1 MSNMLRGTMLL
12 SGASFLS
19 KFLGMI
25 FVIPFFAIV
34 GTTGNALF
42 VYAYTPYSIF
52 ISLSTVG
59 IPAAVSKFVSKY
71 NALGDYQV
79 GMRMF
84 RAGSALMLG
93 TGIAAFLVMFLLA
106 DVIGAQ
112 QIKGE
117 SGSITSDDIA
127 FVIRMVSFAL
137 IVIPAMSIVRGFF
150 QGNHSMGPT
159 AISQTIEQIVRII
172 AILAGSYIIVNYFN
186 GSITLAVGFAAFA
199 ALIGALAACLVLFWY
214 WRKRKP
220 FIDKQIAMQETT
232 HDFRT
237 VDLFKELFRYAGPF
251 VLVGLA
257 IPLYQLV
264 DQFTFQPAM
273 VASGRE
279 ALWETEIAVINN
291 LGHKIVII
299 PMTIATGLSMAM
311 LPSLTNA
318 FTQNDRAAYTRLIN
332 QALQVIMV
340 FVIPAAAGIA
350 ILSDEIFGSLFTLED
365 IEITGKL
372 MALYAP
378 VALLFGLITVT
389 AGMLQGLDQQNY
401 AVISLLAGLLVK
413 ILFNS
418 QFIHMFGGKGA
429 ILGTAIAAGIAV
441 LLNLIRIRRS
451 ADFSY
456 KQTMKRTI
464 LILIFTG
471 MMCLVIAV
479 LKFVFGFFL
488 PFQEE
493 RWATIIMLLT
503 GVSAGGLFYL
513 FLAYKSTLLEHI
525 FQGKIN
531 IPGLNRLKRKK

>member
-19 KFLGMI
+19 RFLGMI

-34 GTTGNALF
+34 GTAGSALF
-42 VYAYTPYSIF
+42 TYAYTPYSIF

-71 NALGDYQV
+71 NALGDYQI

-84 RAGSALMLG
+84 RAGSALMLV
-93 TGIAAFLVMFLLA
+93 TGVIAFLVMFLSA
-106 DVIGAQ
+106 DWIGAR
-112 QIKGE
+112 QIKGD
-117 SGSITSDDIA
+117 GGPITPDDIA

-150 QGNHSMGPT
+150 QGNQSMGPT
-159 AISQTIEQIVRII
+159 AISQTVEQIVRII

-199 ALIGALAACLVLFWY
+199 ALIGALASCLVLFWY
-214 WRKRKP
+214 WRRRKP
-220 FIDKQIAMQETT
+220 FIDKQIAKQETT

-273 VASGRE
+273 VASGRG
-279 ALWETEIAVINN
+279 ALYDTELAVINN
-291 LGHKIVII
+291 LGHKIIII

-318 FTQNDRAAYTRLIN
+318 FTQNDQPAYKKLIN

-350 ILSDEIFGSLFTLED
+350 ILSDEIFGALFTLED
-365 IEITGKL
+365 IEITGSL
-372 MALYAP
+372 MAWYAP

-389 AGMLQGLDQQNY
+389 AGMLQGVNQQNY
-401 AVISLLAGLLVK
+401 AVVSLLGGLLVK
-413 ILFNS
+413 VIFNS
-418 QFIHMFGGKGA
+418 QFIHLFGGKGA

-441 LLNLIRIRRS
+441 GLNLARLKRTVN
-451 ADFSY
+451 FSF
-456 KQTMKRTI
+456 KQTIKRTI

-471 MMCLVIAV
+471 MMCFVIAV
-479 LKFVFGFFL
+479 LKFAFSFFL
-488 PFQEE
+488 PYQEV
-493 RWATIIMLLT
+493 RWATVVMLLA

-513 FLAYKSTLLEHI
+513 YLAYKSTLLDHI
-525 FQGKIN
+525 FNGSV
-531 IPGLNRLKRKK
+531 PGLNRLNRMKR

>member
-1 MSNMLRGTMLL
+1 MLL

-19 KFLGMI
+19 RFLGMI

-34 GTTGNALF
+34 GTTGSALF

-71 NALGDYQV
+71 NALGDYQI

-84 RAGSALMLG
+84 RAGSILMLG
-93 TGIAAFLVMFLLA
+93 TGTVAFLVMFLSA
-106 DVIGAQ
+106 DWIGAY
-112 QIKGE
+112 QIQGE
-117 SGSITSDDIA
+117 EGPITSEDIA

-150 QGNHSMGPT
+150 QGNQSMGPT
-159 AISQTIEQIVRII
+159 AISQTVEQIVRII
-172 AILAGSYIIVNYFN
+172 AILVGSYIIVSYFN

-199 ALIGALAACLVLFWY
+199 ALIGAIASCFVLFWY

-220 FIDKQIAMQETT
+220 YIDKQIAKQTTT

-273 VASGRE
+273 VASGRG
-279 ALWETEIAVINN
+279 ATYDTELAVINN
-291 LGHKIVII
+291 LGHKIIII

-318 FTQNDRAAYTRLIN
+318 FTQNDQPAYTKLIN

-365 IEITGKL
+365 IEITGSL
-372 MALYAP
+372 MAWYAP

-389 AGMLQGLDQQNY
+389 AGMLQGVNQQNY
-401 AVISLLAGLLVK
+401 AVVSLLAGLLVK
-413 ILFNS
+413 VIFNS
-418 QFIHMFGGKGA
+418 QFIHLFGGKGA

-441 LLNLIRIRRS
+441 GLNLARLKRTVN
-451 ADFSY
+451 FSF
-456 KQTMKRTI
+456 KQTIKRTI

-471 MMCLVIAV
+471 MMCFVIVV
-479 LKFVFGFFL
+479 LKFVFGLFL
-488 PFQEE
+488 PYQEV
-493 RWATIIMLLT
+493 RWATTIMLLI
-503 GVSAGGLFYL
+503 GISAGGLSYL
-513 FLAYKSTLLEHI
+513 FLAYKSTLLDHI
-525 FQGKIN
+525 FNGSV
-531 IPGLNRLKRKK
+531 PGLNRLKRMKR

>member
-1 MSNMLRGTMLL
+1 MLL

>member
-19 KFLGMI
+19 RFLGMI

-34 GTTGNALF
+34 GTAGSALF
-42 VYAYTPYSIF
+42 TYAYTPYSIF

-71 NALGDYQV
+71 NALGDYQI

-84 RAGSALMLG
+84 RAGSALMLVSG
-93 TGIAAFLVMFLLA
+93 VIAFLVMFLSA
-106 DVIGAQ
+106 DWIGAQ

-117 SGSITSDDIA
+117 GGPITPDDIA

-150 QGNHSMGPT
+150 QGNQSMGPT

-172 AILAGSYIIVNYFN
+172 AILAGSYIIVNFFN

-199 ALIGALAACLVLFWY
+199 ALIGALASCLVLFWY

-220 FIDKQIAMQETT
+220 FIDKQIAKQEVT

-237 VDLFKELFRYAGPF
+237 IDLFKELFRYAGPF

-273 VASGRE
+273 VASGRG
-279 ALWETEIAVINN
+279 ALYDTELAVINN
-291 LGHKIVII
+291 LGHKIIII

-318 FTQNDRAAYTRLIN
+318 FTQNDQTAYKKLIN

-350 ILSDEIFGSLFTLED
+350 ILSDEIFGALFTLED
-365 IEITGKL
+365 IEITGSL
-372 MALYAP
+372 MAWYAP

-389 AGMLQGLDQQNY
+389 AGMLQGVNQQNY
-401 AVISLLAGLLVK
+401 AVVSLLGGLLVK
-413 ILFNS
+413 VIFNS
-418 QFIHMFGGKGA
+418 QFIHLFGGKGA

-441 LLNLIRIRRS
+441 GLNLARLKRTVN
-451 ADFSY
+451 FSF
-456 KQTMKRTI
+456 KQTIKRTI

-471 MMCLVIAV
+471 MMCFVIAV
-479 LKFVFGFFL
+479 LKFAFGFFL
-488 PFQEE
+488 PYQEV
-493 RWATIIMLLT
+493 RWATVVMLLA

-513 FLAYKSTLLEHI
+513 YLAYKSTLLDHI
-525 FQGKIN
+525 FNGSV
-531 IPGLNRLKRKK
+531 PGLNRLKRVKR

>member
-19 KFLGMI
+19 RFLGMI

-34 GTTGNALF
+34 GTAGSALF
-42 VYAYTPYSIF
+42 TYAYTPYSIF

-71 NALGDYQV
+71 NALGDYQI

-84 RAGSALMLG
+84 RAGSALMLV
-93 TGIAAFLVMFLLA
+93 TGVIAFLVMFLSA
-106 DVIGAQ
+106 DWIGAR
-112 QIKGE
+112 QIKGD
-117 SGSITSDDIA
+117 GGPITPDDIA

-150 QGNHSMGPT
+150 QGNQSMGPT

-199 ALIGALAACLVLFWY
+199 ALIGALASCLVLFWY
-214 WRKRKP
+214 WRRRKP
-220 FIDKQIAMQETT
+220 FIDKQIAKQETT

-273 VASGRE
+273 VASGRG
-279 ALWETEIAVINN
+279 ALYDTELAVINN
-291 LGHKIVII
+291 LGHKIIII

-318 FTQNDRAAYTRLIN
+318 FTQNDQPAYKKLIN

-350 ILSDEIFGSLFTLED
+350 ILSDEIFGALFTLED
-365 IEITGKL
+365 IEITGSL
-372 MALYAP
+372 MAWYAP

-389 AGMLQGLDQQNY
+389 AGMLQGVNQQNY
-401 AVISLLAGLLVK
+401 AVVSLLGGLLVK
-413 ILFNS
+413 VIFNS
-418 QFIHMFGGKGA
+418 QFIHLFGGKGA

-441 LLNLIRIRRS
+441 GLNLARLKRTVN
-451 ADFSY
+451 FSF
-456 KQTMKRTI
+456 KQTIKRTI

-471 MMCLVIAV
+471 MMCFVIAV
-479 LKFVFGFFL
+479 LKFAFSFFL
-488 PFQEE
+488 PYQEV
-493 RWATIIMLLT
+493 RWATVVMLLA

-513 FLAYKSTLLEHI
+513 YLAYKSTLLDHI
-525 FQGKIN
+525 FNGSV
-531 IPGLNRLKRKK
+531 PGLNRLNRMKR

>member
-19 KFLGMI
+19 RFLGMI

-34 GTTGNALF
+34 GTAGNALF

-84 RAGSALMLG
+84 RAGSALMLVTG
-93 TGIAAFLVMFLLA
+93 TVAFLVMFLSA
-106 DVIGAQ
+106 DLIGSQ

-150 QGNHSMGPT
+150 QGNQSMGPT
-159 AISQTIEQIVRII
+159 AISQTIEQIVRVI

-199 ALIGALAACLVLFWY
+199 ALIGALASCLVLFWY

-220 FIDKQIAMQETT
+220 FIDKKIAMQQST
-232 HDFRT
+232 HDLRT
-237 VDLFKELFRYAGPF
+237 IDLFKELFRYAGPF
-251 VLVGLA
+251 VIVGLA
-257 IPLYQLV
+257 IPLYQFV

-291 LGHKIVII
+291 LGHKIIII

-318 FTQNDRAAYTRLIN
+318 FTQNDQTTYTKLIN

-340 FVIPAAAGIA
+340 FVIPASAGIA

-365 IEITGKL
+365 IEVTGTL

-429 ILGTAIAAGIAV
+429 ILGTALAAGIAV

-456 KQTMKRTI
+456 KQTVKRTI

-471 MMCLVIAV
+471 MMCFVIAV
-479 LKFVFGFFL
+479 LKFGFSFFL

-493 RWATIIMLLT
+493 RWATIIMLIT

-513 FLAYKSTLLEHI
+513 FLAYKSTLLDHI
-525 FQGKIN
+525 FQGN
-531 IPGLNRLKRKK
+531 IPGLNRLKRRG

>member
-1 MSNMLRGTMLL
+1 MLL

-19 KFLGMI
+19 RFLGMI

-34 GTTGNALF
+34 GTAGSALF
-42 VYAYTPYSIF
+42 TYAYTPYSIF

-71 NALGDYQV
+71 NALGDYQI

-84 RAGSALMLG
+84 RAGSALMLV
-93 TGIAAFLVMFLLA
+93 TGVIAFLVMFLSA
-106 DVIGAQ
+106 DWIGAR
-112 QIKGE
+112 QIKGD
-117 SGSITSDDIA
+117 GGPITPDDIA

-150 QGNHSMGPT
+150 QGNQSMGPT
-159 AISQTIEQIVRII
+159 AISQTVEQIVRII

-199 ALIGALAACLVLFWY
+199 ALIGALASCLVLFWY
-214 WRKRKP
+214 WRRRKP
-220 FIDKQIAMQETT
+220 FIDKQIAKQETT

-273 VASGRE
+273 VASGRG
-279 ALWETEIAVINN
+279 ALYDTELAVINN
-291 LGHKIVII
+291 LGHKIIII

-318 FTQNDRAAYTRLIN
+318 FTQNDQPAYKKLIN

-350 ILSDEIFGSLFTLED
+350 ILSDEIFGALFTLED
-365 IEITGKL
+365 IEITGSL
-372 MALYAP
+372 MAWYAP

-389 AGMLQGLDQQNY
+389 AGMLQGVNQQNY
-401 AVISLLAGLLVK
+401 AVVSLLGGLLVK
-413 ILFNS
+413 VIFNS
-418 QFIHMFGGKGA
+418 QFIHLFGGKGA

-441 LLNLIRIRRS
+441 GLNLARLKRTVN
-451 ADFSY
+451 FSF
-456 KQTMKRTI
+456 KQTIKRTI

-471 MMCLVIAV
+471 MMCFVIAV
-479 LKFVFGFFL
+479 LKFAFSFFL
-488 PFQEE
+488 PYQEV
-493 RWATIIMLLT
+493 RWATVVMLLA

-513 FLAYKSTLLEHI
+513 YLAYKSTLLDHI
-525 FQGKIN
+525 FNGSV
-531 IPGLNRLKRKK
+531 PGLNRLNRMKR

>member
-71 NALGDYQV
+71 NALGDYQI

-84 RAGSALMLG
+84 RAGSALMLV
-93 TGIAAFLVMFLLA
+93 TGVVAFLVMFLSA
-106 DVIGAQ
+106 DWIGAQ

-117 SGSITSDDIA
+117 GGPITPDDIA

-150 QGNHSMGPT
+150 QGNQSMGPT

-172 AILAGSYIIVNYFN
+172 AILLGSYIIVNYFN

-220 FIDKQIAMQETT
+220 FIDKKIANQKTT

-273 VASGRE
+273 VASGRG
-279 ALWETEIAVINN
+279 ATYDTELAVINN

-318 FTQNDRAAYTRLIN
+318 FTQNDQTTYTKLIN

-413 ILFNS
+413 VLFNS
-418 QFIHMFGGKGA
+418 QFIHMFGGQGA

-441 LLNLIRIRRS
+441 LLNLIRIKRS

-456 KQTMKRTI
+456 KQTIKRTI

-471 MMCLVIAV
+471 MMCFVIAV
-479 LKFVFGFFL
+479 LKFGFSFFL
-488 PFQEE
+488 PYQEE
-493 RWATIIMLLT
+493 RWATTMMLFI
-503 GVSAGGLFYL
+503 GISAGGLFYL

-525 FQGKIN
+525 FQGN

>member
-19 KFLGMI
+19 RFLGMI

-42 VYAYTPYSIF
+42 GYAYTPYSIF

-71 NALGDYQV
+71 NALGDYQI

-84 RAGSALMLG
+84 RAGSALMLV
-93 TGIAAFLVMFLLA
+93 TGVIAFLILFLSA
-106 DVIGAQ
+106 DWIGAH

-117 SGSITSDDIA
+117 NGSITSDDVA

-150 QGNHSMGPT
+150 QGNQSMGPT

-199 ALIGALAACLVLFWY
+199 ALIGALASCLVLFWY
-214 WRKRKP
+214 WKKRKP
-220 FIDKQIAMQETT
+220 FIDKQIAKQEIT

-251 VLVGLA
+251 VIVGLA
-257 IPLYQLV
+257 IPLYQFV

-273 VASGRE
+273 VASGRA

-291 LGHKIVII
+291 LGHKIIII

-318 FTQNDRAAYTRLIN
+318 FTQKDQTTYTKLIN

-340 FVIPAAAGIA
+340 FVIPATAGIA
-350 ILSDEIFGSLFTLED
+350 ILSDEIFGALFTLED
-365 IEITGKL
+365 IEITGSL
-372 MALYAP
+372 MAWYAP

-389 AGMLQGLDQQNY
+389 AGMLQGVNQQNY
-401 AVISLLAGLLVK
+401 AVVSLLGGLLVK
-413 ILFNS
+413 VIFNS
-418 QFIHMFGGKGA
+418 QFIHLFGGKGA

-441 LLNLIRIRRS
+441 GLNLARLKRTVN
-451 ADFSY
+451 FSF
-456 KQTMKRTI
+456 KQTIKRTI

-471 MMCLVIAV
+471 MMCFVIAV
-479 LKFVFGFFL
+479 LKFAFGFFL
-488 PFQEE
+488 PYQEV
-493 RWATIIMLLT
+493 RWATVIMLLI

-513 FLAYKSTLLEHI
+513 YLAYKSTLLDHI
-525 FQGKIN
+525 FNGSV
-531 IPGLNRLKRKK
+531 PGLNRLKRMKR